1 MVSFKSTTLEL
12 SKSIPVPTFDLLTMQ
27 YPNKVRR
34 GIMSNDHAKKFPS
47 KTGTP
52 ALTVRMALG
61 SLIINEILGLSDQE
75 TVEQIKEIP

>member
-1 MVSFKSTTLEL
+1 
-12 SKSIPVPTFDLLTMQ
+12 
-27 YPNKVRR
+27 
-34 GIMSNDHAKKFPS
+34 MSNDHAKKFPS